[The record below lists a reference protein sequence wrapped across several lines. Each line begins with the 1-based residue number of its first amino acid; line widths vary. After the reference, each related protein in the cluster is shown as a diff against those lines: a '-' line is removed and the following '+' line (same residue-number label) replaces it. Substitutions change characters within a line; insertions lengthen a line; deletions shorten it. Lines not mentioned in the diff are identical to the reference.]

1 MPHSVLEAI
10 QMGIWDYE
18 PETTNDKEYEQTR
31 AMPGT
36 MEKLQIMAERVSL
49 GLPLWHPS
57 DRINY
62 DDDES

>member
-10 QMGIWDYE
+10 EMGIWDYE
-18 PETTNDKEYEQTR
+18 PEMTNDKEYEQTR

>member
-10 QMGIWDYE
+10 EMGIWDYE
-18 PETTNDKEYEQTR
+18 PEMTSDNEYEQTR

-36 MEKLQIMAERVSL
+36 MEKLQVMAKRISL